1 MDMKKSFLALI
12 LIIIFLFAV
21 LSGCSSNTWTN
32 ETTTVT
38 TTTTTT
44 EQTTLSEEEILKNN
58 IKAKNEYISKTLKE
72 EYGYTDVQFVCY
84 INFQDFINGL
94 ENNPSDFFFIGTD
107 YYEISQLYDNTR
119 FYKNEDALEVLN
131 NASWGNADYVISYI
145 GTKKDAYGKERAGGV
160 DVPIIEKSDGYY
172 NWWLFDSSD
181 DVGLETMILGVAQ
194 ERCTAYYL

>member
-32 ETTTVT
+32 ETTT
-38 TTTTTT
+38 T
-44 EQTTLSEEEILKNN
+44 EQTTLSEEEILKN
-58 IKAKNEYISKTLKE
+58 KMVERSEGISNTLIEK
-72 EYGYTDVQFVCY
+72 YGYQDVNLFHY
-84 INFQDFINGL
+84 LNFQEFINEL
-94 ENNPSDFFFIGTD
+94 ESNPSDFFFIGTD

-145 GTKKDAYGKERAGGV
+145 GTKKDAYGKEKAGGV

-181 DVGLETMILGVAQ
+181 DVGLQTMILGVAR